1 MLATPWTSIDLGA
14 GKLWVGQTLKR
25 RGWLLYVNLAIAER
39 ADEVAAL
46 PVDGVG
52 LLRAEFMITD
62 ALGSEHPRHLLATG
76 RREEFVGRM
85 AESVAQI
92 TRLRPPAGR
101 PPGDGLPDQRVQ
113 EPRRR

>member
-1 MLATPWTSIDLGA
+1 MLAIHWTSVDLDA

-25 RGWLLYVNLAIAER
+25 RGTLVYVNLAIAER

-76 RREEFVGRM
+76 RARSSS
-85 AESVAQI
+85 AA
-92 TRLRPPAGR
+92 
-101 PPGDGLPDQRVQ
+101 
-113 EPRRR
+113 